1 MTLASTNSS
10 SGEERTGNTDG
21 STDGATTAANSSS
34 AQDESGRIERDS
46 SSGQYQNGRRERD
59 SSSGQHQK
67 GRVLSDA
74 CSEQKQ
80 NSSREAAS
88 SSGQDQNGRRE
99 SESLSGQT
107 QNGRTEANSS
117 SGQHQN
123 GRTANAPGPVQDN
136 GGSAA
141 VITRNTAQLALG
153 DESGNAAPEAARPD
167 TEDDSNRQNLG
178 ESAAEALSDSQKGR
192 GPQPGSPGGSQRRQE
207 AAGEEVSNID
217 GTKGKATG
225 TDEDAAAAPSE
236 QNEEDVEQLASGKV
250 SVLKQRL
257 VAAAKEAKAGTP
269 DLLKVMQTR
278 CLIDALFVFV

>member
-10 SGEERTGNTDG
+10 SGEERTGSTDG
-21 STDGATTAANSSS
+21 STDGATTPASSS
-34 AQDESGRIERDS
+34 SGQDESGRIEYDS
-46 SSGQYQNGRRERD
+46 SSGQYPNGRRERD
-59 SSSGQHQK
+59 SSSGQNQK

-99 SESLSGQT
+99 SESSSGQT

-123 GRTANAPGPVQDN
+123 GRLANAPGPVQDS

-141 VITRNTAQLALG
+141 DITRDTAQLALH
-153 DESGNAAPEAARPD
+153 DESGNAASEAARSEI
-167 TEDDSNRQNLG
+167 EDGSNQQDLG
-178 ESAAEALSDSQKGR
+178 KSAAEALSDAQKGR
-192 GPQPGSPGGSQRRQE
+192 GPQPGSPGGSQRRQQ
-207 AAGEEVSNID
+207 AAGELSDID

-225 TDEDAAAAPSE
+225 TDEDAAVAPSE

-250 SVLKQRL
+250 RVLKQRL